1 MSRPS
6 GARVFIGNL
15 SNRVSDREVEDKF
28 SKYGRI
34 LKIDLKNGYGFVE
47 YEHERDASD
56 AIHGL
61 NGADM
66 DGMRVKVEHA
76 KGPRRDRSRMP
87 ARSPENRV
95 IVENIHHSVT
105 WQTLKDYMRKAG
117 DVMFA
122 DVVKDR
128 GAPYGVV
135 EFRTYDEMKRAI
147 RKLDNTELNGSYIYM
162 KEQRGRSR
170 SRSRERYRPYNNS
183 SSSNRRR
190 SRSPRDRSPPRR
202 ERSPP
207 RRRSRSPRDRSPPR
221 GGNGGSK
228 SGDRTPEREQRD
240 RSPTPDR
247 KRELSP
253 NDRNDRSP
261 TPKGS
266 PDENANN
273 QD

>member
-162 KEQRGRSR
+162 KEVLSHFICVSCVLWLVPGSFF
-170 SRSRERYRPYNNS
+170 
-183 SSSNRRR
+183 RRH
-190 SRSPRDRSPPRR
+190 
-202 ERSPP
+202 
-207 RRRSRSPRDRSPPR
+207 
-221 GGNGGSK
+221 GGLEASCLFYFNIFFFVL
-228 SGDRTPEREQRD
+228 TPFF
-240 RSPTPDR
+240 
-247 KRELSP
+247 
-253 NDRNDRSP
+253 
-261 TPKGS
+261 
-266 PDENANN
+266 
-273 QD
+273 